1 MIPDADTQQEVRV
14 VREVAAPVSRF
25 IDRFEAGDLRE

>member
-1 MIPDADTQQEVRV
+1 MIPDADTQQEIRV
-14 VREVAAPVSRF
+14 VAAPVSCF